1 VDALGLTQL
10 AALLT
15 LRDRAALALDFEER
29 ALVMPAGRRSMA
41 LNARLAGGG
50 ERSTAVQTGEAR
62 GNPLTAN
69 LPGVLDPIDHDL
81 VKVVTDNDIAGIRRA
96 HHAGQLEESD
106 GAGQLRGE
114 GGGERGSSR
123 KTRTVAAAAQ
133 QRGLHQ
139 TFDQTNSD

>member
-1 VDALGLTQL
+1 MDALGLTQL
-10 AALLT
+10 AALLA

-29 ALVMPAGRRSMA
+29 ALVVPAGGRSMA

-81 VKVVTDNDIAGIRRA
+81 VKVVTDTDIAGIRCA

-106 GAGQLRGE
+106 GAEQVRGRGRRTRE
-114 GGGERGSSR
+114 FSQDPNGGGGS
-123 KTRTVAAAAQ
+123 AAARTA
-133 QRGLHQ
+133 
-139 TFDQTNSD
+139 SDI